1 MGLSGPQAVL
11 ADVSACRRPRGWSV
25 GECLTQGGAAIDE
38 GVDTDDLQGAHH

>member
-1 MGLSGPQAVL
+1 VQAPEGL
-11 ADVSACRRPRGWSV
+11 VS